1 MVSGVL
7 KNTQLDKLDGLIKQ
21 QIQIL
26 MMMQQADKF
35 KASLGINQF
44 PWLDICLFLG
54 KSYIKKFPNNSDL
67 V

>member
-1 MVSGVL
+1 MVSGVV

-21 QIQIL
+21 QLQIL

-44 PWLDICLFLG
+44 SLAGHLFVSRQIMHQ
-54 KSYIKKFPNNSDL
+54 KVPQTT
-67 V
+67 VT